1 MSIEE
6 KRRAAFEAWL
16 ELAGFDVERFH
27 CINGY
32 RGNEQMAAWEAWNA
46 ALDSI
51 CVELPGPLPSEEPY
65 ACYEGGWNDARAEIQ
80 DVLTASGIR
89 HK

>member
-16 ELAGFDVERFH
+16 ESAGFDVERFH
-27 CINGY
+27 FINGY

-51 CVELPGPLPSEEPY
+51 CVEVPDSSELVGDYGRETYRIARDEFMDALEAAGVPY
-65 ACYEGGWNDARAEIQ
+65 
-80 DVLTASGIR
+80 
-89 HK
+89 K